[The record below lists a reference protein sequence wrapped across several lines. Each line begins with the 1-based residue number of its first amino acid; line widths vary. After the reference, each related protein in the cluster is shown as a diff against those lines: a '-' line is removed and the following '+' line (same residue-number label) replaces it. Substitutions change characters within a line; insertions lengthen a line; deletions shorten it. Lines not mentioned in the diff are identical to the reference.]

1 MAEDELAEGQKV
13 ISRYPYCI
21 SLGEWDEER
30 KANVEDEEVR
40 CAQELYEGFRG
51 DEVEFA
57 IVKHMESRIGEEMLE
72 ENLGDAEEVYKDT
85 RRTPKTCNPM
95 F

>member
-40 CAQELYEGFRG
+40 CA
-51 DEVEFA
+51 
-57 IVKHMESRIGEEMLE
+57 
-72 ENLGDAEEVYKDT
+72 
-85 RRTPKTCNPM
+85 
-95 F
+95 